1 MVNQNSKTKVL
12 AIIPARKGSKRLK
25 NKNIVRFLG
34 APMISHTIKH
44 AIKSKYISKLI
55 VSTDC
60 PKIEKISKKLN
71 VEVKKRKKNLATDK
85 STVNQVCFDLLKN
98 EYKDKFDVVCVLYPT
113 APLRNTKDINGTIE
127 KLIKSKANF
136 SMAITKFVQLP
147 FKAMNYKNKWLKII
161 FPKLVEKK
169 SSQFEQFYAGNGSI
183 YCARIK
189 NYLKEKTF
197 YGKKLVGYY
206 MPTYKSIDID
216 YPEDLKHLNK
226 LV

>member
-1 MVNQNSKTKVL
+1 MLNQNSKTKVL
-12 AIIPARKGSKRLK
+12 AIIPARKGSKRIK
-25 NKNIVRFLG
+25 NKNIVTFLG
-34 APMISHTIKH
+34 LPMISHTIKH
-44 AIKSKYISKLI
+44 AIRSKYIKKLI

-60 PKIEKISKKLN
+60 PKIEKIAKKIN
-71 VEVKKRKKNLATDK
+71 IKVKKRKKNLATDK
-85 STVNQVCFDLLKN
+85 ATVNQVCFDLLKN
-98 EYKDKFDVVCVLYPT
+98 EYKNKFDIICVLYPT
-113 APLRNTKDINGTIE
+113 APLRNTKDIDGTIE
-127 KLIKSKANF
+127 KLILSKANF

-147 FKAMNYKNKWLKII
+147 YKAMNYKNKWLKII

-206 MPTYKSIDID
+206 MPTYKSIDVD
-216 YPEDLKHLNK
+216 YPEDLKHLKK